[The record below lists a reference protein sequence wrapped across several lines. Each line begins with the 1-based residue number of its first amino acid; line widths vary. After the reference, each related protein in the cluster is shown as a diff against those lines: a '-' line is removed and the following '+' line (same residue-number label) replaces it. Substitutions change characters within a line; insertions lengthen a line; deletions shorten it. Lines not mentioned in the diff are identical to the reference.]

1 MVAGISVANARL
13 EKSEL
18 YIYNFIYN
26 KHSAILIY
34 NVFPIT
40 FMGNLTPEN
49 EVPHNS
55 IDESFFFIFYRWPP
69 CKDSPTACHHIV
81 LNKNITKNKNNIIT
95 III

>member
-34 NVFPIT
+34 NVLPIT
-40 FMGNLTPEN
+40 FMGNLTPKLLQIILKTK
-49 EVPHNS
+49 S
-55 IDESFFFIFYRWPP
+55 
-69 CKDSPTACHHIV
+69 HI
-81 LNKNITKNKNNIIT
+81 IP
-95 III
+95 